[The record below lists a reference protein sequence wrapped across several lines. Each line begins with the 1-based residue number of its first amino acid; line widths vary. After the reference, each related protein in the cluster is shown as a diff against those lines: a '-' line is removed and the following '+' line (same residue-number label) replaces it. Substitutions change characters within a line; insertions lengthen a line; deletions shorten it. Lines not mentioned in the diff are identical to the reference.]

1 MLRTDWVE
9 EALRGMLLR
18 NATTGRIGEADR
30 VSEGLDDEDVG
41 TRTPQRGRV
50 TRCRSLEGN
59 EVYVGRDE
67 RALGGR
73 DRMMS

>member
-1 MLRTDWVE
+1 MLAGT
-9 EALRGMLLR
+9 
-18 NATTGRIGEADR
+18 NSIATTRAVKNVPTGRIGEADR

-59 EVYVGRDE
+59 EV
-67 RALGGR
+67 
-73 DRMMS
+73 

>member
-1 MLRTDWVE
+1 MNVP
-9 EALRGMLLR
+9 
-18 NATTGRIGEADR
+18 TGRIGEADR

-59 EVYVGRDE
+59 EV
-67 RALGGR
+67 
-73 DRMMS
+73 

>member
-1 MLRTDWVE
+1 MADNT
-9 EALRGMLLR
+9 ALLELQLSLWAPAIAIGYCGVK
-18 NATTGRIGEADR
+18 NVPTGRIGEADR

-59 EVYVGRDE
+59 EV
-67 RALGGR
+67 
-73 DRMMS
+73 